1 MDRINKLRLAVKIW
15 SSSQNVKDLDWHNAC
30 ELYLILCREKG
41 GAGERA
47 ENNTFEKR
55 ETNSSKMMGSI
66 WQMESHALEG
76 CRMGDEGKGA

>member
-1 MDRINKLRLAVKIW
+1 MLVEHTRLIFTPFPWTELTRLAVKIR

-30 ELYLILCREKG
+30 ELYLVLSREKG

-55 ETNSSKMMGSI
+55 ETNSSKMMGNI
-66 WQMESHALEG
+66 
-76 CRMGDEGKGA
+76 